1 MRKKNSLILVSTLV
15 ICLVLLVGCGS
26 SGGNGQGSA
35 PVPEAKTLVFSKMK
49 VKTSTRTGFFGGR
62 YASFEVTGSVTNK
75 TDNPVNKDNIP
86 SIVWNDESDDK
97 VKVDMSQE
105 KLLSGET
112 CDVSWEKELTID
124 GSSIPELSFDG
135 AVEFTGLDG
144 CQEEL
149 NGQLQAIAG
158 EYAAQDSAKEEERK
172 AKEQAKADEAKKKED
187 TKSSLNACKGK
198 TASEA
203 YNVAKGT
210 EYPPIFKDS
219 YDVDVTS
226 DVKKAA
232 ADSELGQSLVSA
244 VEVNEG
250 GWFSDKSVIFTLD
263 YTDPAAQKERDDKAA
278 ADKARAQADKDIL
291 TCKGKTADEAF
302 EIASRS
308 SYKPRFID
316 SFEVDVTDDVKD
328 DSNGSDVHAAKVN
341 KVETT
346 EGGLFSSASVTFTL
360 DYTDPEAKAK
370 REEKEA
376 EEAARKQAE
385 KEEKEAEEQL
395 KRSIEDCKGK
405 TVLEAY
411 KLVKDSGYGYK
422 FRVPSDSG
430 IEGYGHGED
439 ITDEVKDKF
448 YKGARRRTKITN
460 VSIKGNDVTFTVER
474 HLAMTAD
481 DNEDLRA
488 LLQLHDNFDESISAF
503 ADKYYGKNIEFDGCF
518 SDVYAENKGKSNP
531 IYRYS
536 VLIEAM
542 DYDPDRAIGPTF
554 HVSEL
559 KSDQFNWIGDQPS
572 TIKTGQNVHMMARL
586 GEFSSNNGL
595 YELTPVETSLR

>member
-1 MRKKNSLILVSTLV
+1 MRKKHSLVLVSILA
-15 ICLVLLVGCGS
+15 ICLIMLVGCSS

-35 PVPEAKTLVFSKMK
+35 PVPEAKVLTFSKMK

-75 TDNPVNKDNIP
+75 TDNPINKDNVP
-86 SIVWNDESDDK
+86 SIVWDDGSGSK

-112 CDVSWEKELTID
+112 CDVSWEKEITID

-198 TASEA
+198 TAYES
-203 YNVAKGT
+203 YNIAKGT
-210 EYPPIFKDS
+210 DYPPIFKDS
-219 YDVDVTS
+219 YDVDVTD

-232 ADSELGQSLVSA
+232 SDSKLGQALVSA
-244 VEVNEG
+244 VEINEG
-250 GWFSDKSVIFTLD
+250 NWFSDRSVIFMLD

-316 SFEVDVTDDVKD
+316 SFEVDVTDDVRD
-328 DSNGSDVHAAKVN
+328 DSNGSEVHTAKVN
-341 KVETT
+341 KVETD
-346 EGGLFSSASVTFTL
+346 EGSWFSDATVTFAL
-360 DYTDPEAKAK
+360 DYTDPEAKVK
-370 REEKEA
+370 REKEEA
-376 EEAARKQAE
+376 EEAARAQAE
-385 KEEKEAEEQL
+385 KEKQEAEEQL

-422 FRVPSDSG
+422 FILSSDSG
-430 IEGYGHGED
+430 YERYGYGED
-439 ITDEVKDKF
+439 ITDEVKDKL

-460 VSIKGNDVTFTVER
+460 VSIKGNDITFTVER
-474 HLAMTAD
+474 HLSITVD

-488 LLQLHDNFDESISAF
+488 LLQLHDDFDESISTF
-503 ADKYYGKNIEFDGCF
+503 AKKYSGKNIEFDGCF
-518 SDVYAENKGKSNP
+518 SDVYAENKGKDYP

-536 VLIEAM
+536 VLIGAM
-542 DYDPDRAIGPTF
+542 DYDPDKAIGPNF
-554 HVSEL
+554 HVSDL
-559 KSDQFNWIGDQPS
+559 RLDQFNWVGDQPN
-572 TIKTGQNVHMMARL
+572 TIETGQNVHMMVRL
-586 GEFSSNNGL
+586 GVFNSNNGL
-595 YELTPVETSLR
+595 YELTPIETRLR